1 MPTITTRDGLITQIN
16 VFDIV
21 PGKQADLLILLT
33 EAAESCRDAVP
44 GWVSASLHLSLDGA
58 RLVNYAQAED
68 KAAMKAVFAHLND
81 GGWLERNRAFGVAH
95 PGLYRVMRT
104 LER

>member
-1 MPTITTRDGLITQIN
+1 MPKITVQNGLITQIN
-16 VFDIV
+16 VFDIR
-21 PGKQADLLILLT
+21 PGMQIDLLDLLAQ
-33 EAAESCRDAVP
+33 AAESCRDAIP
-44 GWVSASLHLSLDGA
+44 GWVSASLHLSLDGT

-68 KAAMKAVFAHLND
+68 EAAMRRVFEHLTD

>member
-1 MPTITTRDGLITQIN
+1 MPTIDARSGLITQIN

-21 PGKQADLLILLT
+21 PGKQDDLLALLT

-58 RLVNYAQAED
+58 RLVNYAQTED
-68 KAAMKAVFAHLND
+68 EAAMKRVFDHLNA
-81 GGWLERNRAFGVAH
+81 GGWLERNRASGVAH

-104 LER
+104 VER